1 MIEELSR
8 SEVDELL
15 RRQFVGR
22 IGCHVDGLTYV
33 VPVIY
38 AYDGDSFYVASV
50 EGRKTRMMR
59 ENPNVCLEI
68 DEYDGAGSWQ
78 SAIVQ
83 GVYEELEGLEAE
95 HAIELLAERFGRTGT
110 EGRAARRHGGDEQ
123 RAVCLRIRIL
133 EVTGRSARR

>member
-1 MIEELSR
+1 MIEELPR
-8 SEVDELL
+8 AEVDELL
-15 RRQFVGR
+15 RRQLVGR

-50 EGRKTRMMR
+50 EGQKVQMMR
-59 ENPNVCLEI
+59 RNPNVCLEV

-83 GVYEELEGLEAE
+83 GAYEELAGADAE
-95 HAIELLAERFGRTGT
+95 RAIELLAERFGRTGET
-110 EGRAARRHGGDEQ
+110 GTSRRHTGDGQ
-123 RAVCLRIRIL
+123 GTVCFRIRIDG
-133 EVTGRSARR
+133 VTGRSVRR

>member
-1 MIEELSR
+1 MIEELPR
-8 SEVDELL
+8 AEVDELL
-15 RRQFVGR
+15 RRQLVGR

-50 EGRKTRMMR
+50 EGQKVQMMR
-59 ENPNVCLEI
+59 RNPNVCLEV

-83 GVYEELEGLEAE
+83 GAYEELAGAEAE
-95 HAIELLAERFGRTGT
+95 RAVELLAERFGRNSETRT
-110 EGRAARRHGGDEQ
+110 SRRHSGDGQ
-123 RAVCLRIRIL
+123 GTVCFRIRIDG
-133 EVTGRSARR
+133 VTGRSVRR